1 MTDATK
7 PAIGLPDGAIPDFL
21 RRTEEVDPNTLEVH
35 PIAMIFPRL
44 DDAAV
49 DQMAL
54 DIRNNGQQQPISLYE
69 GKVLEGVNRTEAC
82 KRLKCK
88 VKARQYLGND
98 PIGFVLSANLHRR
111 HLDASQ
117 RAIVGAKLADLGV
130 GDNQTTKGS
139 GTSIEVAAKLV
150 NVGRASIE
158 RALTVLRSG
167 DTKLIE
173 EVKTG
178 EVSVSAAAN
187 AVAAQ
192 TPAKKAS
199 KKSETT
205 KSKVVTP
212 ETTKQSD
219 NADELVDKLIGVLKQ
234 MKPELQEALLIGM
247 FKRFRDAGYILDLP
261 TMAIKTEEE
270 VDEEEDGEKEAA

>member
-158 RALTVLRSG
+158 RALIVLRSG
-167 DTKLIE
+167 DAKLIE
-173 EVKTG
+173 EVKAG

-187 AVAAQ
+187 
-192 TPAKKAS
+192 TAS
-199 KKSETT
+199 KKSSKKSGTT
-205 KSKVVTP
+205 SKSKVVTP
-212 ETTKQSD
+212 EKTKQSD
-219 NADELVDKLIGVLKQ
+219 NADELVDKLIAVLKQ
-234 MKPELQEALLIGM
+234 MKPDPQEALLIGM